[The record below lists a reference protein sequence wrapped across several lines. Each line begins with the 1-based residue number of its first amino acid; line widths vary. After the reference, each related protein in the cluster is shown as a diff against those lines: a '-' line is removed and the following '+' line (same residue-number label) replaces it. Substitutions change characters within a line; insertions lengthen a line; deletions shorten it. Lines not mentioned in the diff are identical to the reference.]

1 MEIRIDTDKI
11 KVLADDAGNIIL
23 TPEAESSIIQLLEI
37 QESIEEAI
45 KLAKDN
51 IEKQAL
57 KFNANFNSVASD
69 NLRVGY
75 RVFGSKYKIDESR
88 IDSVPKGLYRTE
100 VKYSVIPDEV
110 DKYVDEH
117 GSLPLGVEEPER
129 KKQITITRKGENV

>member
-11 KVLADDAGNIIL
+11 QVLSDDAGNIIL

-37 QESIEEAI
+37 QKSIEEAI
-45 KLAKDN
+45 KSAKDN

-57 KFNANFNSVASD
+57 KFNPNFNSVASD

-75 RVFGSKYKIDESR
+75 RTFGSKYKIDESR
-88 IDSVPKGLYRTE
+88 IDSISKDLYKTE
-100 VKYSVIPDEV
+100 VKYSVIPDRV
-110 DKYVDEH
+110 DEYVDEK
-117 GSLPLGVEEPER
+117 GSLPLGIDEVER

>member
-1 MEIRIDTDKI
+1 MEVTINTDKI
-11 KVLADDAGNIIL
+11 KVMADDAGNIIL

-37 QESIEEAI
+37 QESIEDAM

-57 KFNANFNSVASD
+57 KFNPNFNSVASD

-75 RVFGSKYKIDESR
+75 RVFGSKYRIDESR
-88 IDSVPKGLYRTE
+88 LSSVPKELYKTE
-100 VKYSVIPDEV
+100 VKYSPVPGEI
-110 DKYVDEH
+110 DKYVDEK
-117 GSLPLGVEEPER
+117 GTLPLGIEEPER